1 MRDLQRLTSEYV
13 ESEDRIRVSGE
24 LESDEIVVMWFSQ
37 RLLTRLLPHLFLWLE
52 KQSKQNIPLEI
63 EQSFAQEAARETL
76 KTEIPVKNLGES
88 NQWLVETVDLTPSK
102 EFFVMSFKSASG
114 KSEKLSL
121 QPVAL
126 RQWLGIIHALWA
138 LAEWPDNVWP
148 EWISQKAQ
156 DPKQSPQSKL
166 H

>member
-1 MRDLQRLTSEYV
+1 MRELQRLTSEYV

-24 LESDEIVVMWFSQ
+24 LDSDEIVVMWLSQ

-63 EQSFAQEAARETL
+63 EQSFAQEAARGAL
-76 KTEIPVKNLGES
+76 KTEIPVKHLGES
-88 NQWLVETVDLTPSK
+88 NQWLVEAVDLTPSK
-102 EFFVMSFKSASG
+102 DVFIMSFRSASG
-114 KSEKLSL
+114 QRENLSL

-126 RQWLGIIHALWA
+126 RQWLGFIHALWA
-138 LAEWPDNVWP
+138 LAEWPDNIWP
-148 EWISQKAQ
+148 EWISQEAQ
-156 DPKQSPQSKL
+156 DPKQSQQSRL